1 MAVSIRTLDDATA
14 AAWDRFV
21 EAHPDGTFFHR
32 AAWSGVIRKAFGHH
46 THYVYAERDGA
57 ISGVLPLA
65 RVKTMLFGDSL
76 ISVPFCV
83 YGGPLA
89 ADPDSAAALIAH
101 AEGLLKQSG
110 ASAVEFRH
118 RVALRGDNES
128 DWLERPGLYVT
139 FRKAIE
145 ADHDK
150 NMKAIPRKQRAMVR
164 KGIQNNLHS
173 VANHDAGLLHGIY
186 AESVRNLGTPV
197 FSRRY
202 FIMLTN
208 VFRDDCD
215 IVTVMDGDT
224 AIASVMN
231 FYFRDEVL
239 PYYGGGTSAAR
250 NRAGNDFM
258 YWEVM
263 RRAADRGCR
272 LFDFGRSKIGTGSHD
287 FKKNWGFA
295 PENLCYRYKLAPGAT
310 IPDLNPLNPKYR
322 LFIAGWKQLPLAVAN
337 AIGPSIV
344 RGLG

>member
-1 MAVSIRTLDDATA
+1 MAVSVRILEDQGA
-14 AAWDRFV
+14 AAWDAFV
-21 EAHPDGTFFHR
+21 LAHPDGTFFHR
-32 AAWSGVIRKAFGHH
+32 AAWSAIIAQGFGHR
-46 THYVYAERDGA
+46 THYVYTERDGA
-57 ISGVLPLA
+57 ITGVLPLA
-65 RVKTMLFGDSL
+65 QVKTLLFGNTL

-89 ADPDSAAALIAH
+89 VDPESAAALSSH
-101 AEGLLKQSG
+101 AGLLLKESG
-110 ASAVEFRH
+110 ASAVEFRY
-118 RVALRGDNES
+118 RGPSSDNG
-128 DWLERPGLYVT
+128 DWEERPDLYVT
-139 FRKAIE
+139 FRKPID
-145 ADHDK
+145 ADNDR

-164 KGIQNNLHS
+164 KGIQNELRS
-173 VANHDAGLLHGIY
+173 VANRDAALLHGIY

-202 FIMLTN
+202 FNMLAK
-208 VFRDDCD
+208 VFGDDCD
-215 IVTVMDGDT
+215 IVTVMDGDN

-250 NRAGNDFM
+250 QRAANDFM

-272 LFDFGRSKIGTGSHD
+272 LFDFGRSKLGTGAFD
-287 FKKNWGFA
+287 FKKNWGFT
-295 PENLCYRYKLAPGAT
+295 PENLRYRYKLAPGAS
-310 IPDLNPLNPKYR
+310 IPDHNPLNPKYR